1 MKRSPT
7 LIIRVV
13 FVLLVLGGAGYWFFY
28 GRNQA
33 AAEGNLAAS
42 GTIEVREV
50 TISPELGGRITAI
63 HVNEG
68 DQVAAGQVLVE
79 FDTTLLTGQLAQ
91 AQAGLAAAQANYDL
105 LLAGASSAQL
115 AAAEAGISRAQAAL
129 DALNEQIDQIES
141 QAEDVAAQIETL
153 TADIAANQAA
163 IVAIQAAQQQGTATP
178 EQLASLGQLQGGAA
192 GLNGQLAWAQQ
203 LQTALT
209 QQAQLLAAQKLTAE
223 AGVDAAVAQRDL
235 LASGAR
241 TEQLAA
247 AQAQIAAAEAAVSVL
262 QSQIER
268 QTLTAPLAGLV
279 LTRAADV
286 GELAAPGAALLVLAD
301 LSELTMTVYVPEDQ
315 YGQINVGDS
324 ATIQADSFPGD
335 IFQGTVRR
343 IADQAEFTPR
353 NVQTAEGR
361 ATTVYAVEILVTDE
375 AGRLKPGM
383 PVDATFA
390 EGGQ

>member
-178 EQLASLGQLQGGAA
+178 EQLASLGQLQGSAA

>member
-153 TADIAANQAA
+153 TADIADNQAA

-178 EQLASLGQLQGGAA
+178 EQLASLGQMQGGAA

-268 QTLTAPLAGLV
+268 QTLTAPIAGLV

>member
-153 TADIAANQAA
+153 TADIADNQAA

-178 EQLASLGQLQGGAA
+178 EQLASLGQLQGSAA
-192 GLNGQLAWAQQ
+192 GLNG
-203 LQTALT
+203 
-209 QQAQLLAAQKLTAE
+209 
-223 AGVDAAVAQRDL
+223 
-235 LASGAR
+235 
-241 TEQLAA
+241 
-247 AQAQIAAAEAAVSVL
+247 
-262 QSQIER
+262 
-268 QTLTAPLAGLV
+268 
-279 LTRAADV
+279 
-286 GELAAPGAALLVLAD
+286 
-301 LSELTMTVYVPEDQ
+301 
-315 YGQINVGDS
+315 
-324 ATIQADSFPGD
+324 
-335 IFQGTVRR
+335 
-343 IADQAEFTPR
+343 
-353 NVQTAEGR
+353 
-361 ATTVYAVEILVTDE
+361 
-375 AGRLKPGM
+375 
-383 PVDATFA
+383 
-390 EGGQ
+390 

>member
-375 AGRLKPGM
+375 DGRLKPGM

-390 EGGQ
+390 EQGQ